1 MVQENIIEFR
11 GTKNGI
17 LIYIKPQ
24 HDFEIIKQQLVNKIE
39 KAKYFF
45 KGAKIFDIY
54 CDTLTVEQKKELEA
68 FMATR
73 YKIYVLNQEERD
85 ILNKPEPVETVFAGI
100 TEGKTKFIQGTMR
113 SGQNINYDGNIVILG
128 DVNPGAQITA
138 YGNIIVM
145 GSLRGVA
152 HAGSNGN
159 REACVAAFYL
169 DPMQLRISN
178 VIARAPDGHYE
189 KPRVPELAK
198 VRDNMVYIEPYLNRR

>member
-1 MVQENIIEFR
+1 MVQENIIEFK

-24 HDFEIIKQQLVNKIE
+24 QDFETVKQQLADKIE
-39 KAKYFF
+39 RAKYFF

-54 CDTLTVEQKKELEA
+54 CDTLTAEQKKELEV

-73 YKIYVLNQEERD
+73 YKIYVLDQDERN
-85 ILNKPEPVETVFAGI
+85 ILNKDEQMETVFTGI
-100 TEGKTKFIQGTMR
+100 TEGRTKFIQGTIR
-113 SGQNINYDGNIVILG
+113 SGQNINYDGNVVILG
-128 DVNPGAQITA
+128 DVNPGAHIAA

-159 REACVAAFYL
+159 RDACVAAFYL
-169 DPMQLRISN
+169 EPTQLRISD
-178 VIARAPDGHYE
+178 VITRAPDGHYE
-189 KPRVPELAK
+189 KPKTPELAK
-198 VRDNMVYIEPYLNRR
+198 VKGHMVYIEPYLNRK